1 MPARWAP
8 ARRRSGAVVKLENEE
23 KAMPDNPE
31 AIIAGKQ
38 RPFTGAE
45 FLESLRDGRDVYIY
59 GERVKD
65 VTTHP
70 AFRNSAASVA
80 LLYDALHAKETKDVL
95 TAPTDTGSDG
105 YTHKFFKVAR
115 SAADVVAQRDAI
127 AAWARVTYG
136 WLGRSP
142 DYKAAFLNTLG
153 ANAEFYGPFADNAR
167 AWYKRGQE
175 SVLFLNHALINPPID
190 RDKAVEQVKD
200 VYITIQKE
208 TDAGIYV
215 SGAKVVATNSAL
227 TQYNFL
233 GQNMGQEITDPSMV
247 VMFIAPMNTAGI
259 KLICRPSYEMAAAAT
274 GSPWDYPLTSRYDEN
289 DAIFIFDNAFIPWE
303 NVIIHRD
310 MERLRDF
317 YPKSGF
323 YQGFTMQGCTRL
335 AVKLDFIAGLLHK
348 AARATGVEAFRGVQ
362 AQIGEVIGWR
372 NLFWSL
378 TDAMAFNPEP
388 WVDGAVLP
396 NSRGSASYRLFM
408 TEAYPQI
415 RNIVE
420 KVVASGL
427 IYLPSNA
434 CDFKNPEVDK
444 YLAKYVR
451 GSNGIDYKDRIKIMK
466 LLWDAIGSEFGAR
479 HELYEMN
486 YSGSHELIR
495 VFQLQ
500 QAHGNGTLKQMNAL
514 VEQCMADYDENGW
527 RHPAY
532 TDPSD
537 ISVLGKH

>member
-1 MPARWAP
+1 MP
-8 ARRRSGAVVKLENEE
+8 EH
-23 KAMPDNPE
+23 PE
-31 AIIAGKQ
+31 AIIAGKN

-65 VTTHP
+65 VTMHP

-95 TAPTDTGSDG
+95 TAPTDTGSGG
-105 YTHKFFKVAR
+105 YTHKFFKVAHSR
-115 SAADVVAQRDAI
+115 EDVIAQRDAI
-127 AAWARVTYG
+127 AAWARLTYG

-142 DYKAAFLNTLG
+142 DYKAAFINTLG
-153 ANAEFYGPFADNAR
+153 ANAEFYGKFADNAR

-175 SVLFLNHALINPPID
+175 SVLFLNHALVNPPID
-190 RDKAVEQVKD
+190 RDKPVEQVKD

-227 TQYNFL
+227 THYNFL
-233 GQNMGQEITDPSMV
+233 GQNMSVEITDPSMV
-247 VMFIAPMNTAGI
+247 VMFIAPMNTPGI

-274 GSPWDYPLTSRYDEN
+274 GSPWDYPLTSRFDEN
-289 DAIFIFDNAFIPWE
+289 DSIFVFDNAFIPWE
-303 NVIIHRD
+303 NVLIHRD
-310 MERLRDF
+310 MQKLKDF

-323 YQGFTMQGCTRL
+323 FNGFTMQGCIRL
-335 AVKLDFIAGLLHK
+335 AVKLDFISGLLYK
-348 AARATGVEAFRGVQ
+348 AARATGVETFRGVQ

-378 TDAMAFNPEP
+378 TDAMACNPVP
-388 WVDGAVLP
+388 WVNGAVLP
-396 NSRGSASYRLFM
+396 NPQASASYRLFM
-408 TEAYPQI
+408 TEAYPAI
-415 RNIVE
+415 RNIIE

-434 CDFKNPEVDK
+434 LDFKNPDIDK
-444 YLAKYVR
+444 YLQKYVR
-451 GSNGIDYKDRIKIMK
+451 GSNGIDYKERIKIMK

-500 QAHGNGTLKQMNAL
+500 QAQGNGALKAMERLA
-514 VEQCMADYDENGW
+514 EQCMADYDEDGW
-527 RHPAY
+527 KHPAY
-532 TDPSD
+532 TNPSD
-537 ISVLGKH
+537 ISVLGKK

>member
-1 MPARWAP
+1 MP
-8 ARRRSGAVVKLENEE
+8 EH
-23 KAMPDNPE
+23 PE
-31 AIIAGKQ
+31 AIIAGKS

-45 FLESLRDGRDVYIY
+45 FLESLRDGREVYIY
-59 GERVKD
+59 GGQVKD

-95 TAPTDTGSDG
+95 TGPTDTGSG
-105 YTHKFFKVAR
+105 GFTHKFFKVAHSR
-115 SAADVVAQRDAI
+115 EDVIAQRDAV
-127 AAWARVTYG
+127 AAWARITYG

-142 DYKAAFLNTLG
+142 DYKAAFINTLG
-153 ANAEFYGPFADNAR
+153 ANADFYGQFADNAR
-167 AWYKRGQE
+167 AYYKRGQE
-175 SVLFLNHALINPPID
+175 AVLFLNHALVNPPID
-190 RDKAVEQVKD
+190 RNKPVEQVKD
-200 VYITIQKE
+200 VYITVQKE

-227 TQYNFL
+227 THYNFL
-233 GQNMGQEITDPSMV
+233 GQNMSVEITDPSMV
-247 VMFIAPMNTAGI
+247 VMFIAPMNTPGI

-274 GSPWDYPLTSRYDEN
+274 GSPFDYPLTSRFDEN
-289 DAIFIFDNAFIPWE
+289 DSIFVFDNAFIPWE
-303 NVIIHRD
+303 NVLIHRD
-310 MERLRDF
+310 VQKLKDF

-323 YQGFTMQGCTRL
+323 FNGFTMQGCTRL
-335 AVKLDFIAGLLHK
+335 AVKLDFISGLLYK
-348 AARATGVEAFRGVQ
+348 AARATGVESFRGVQ

-378 TDAMAFNPEP
+378 TDAMACNPVP
-388 WVDGAVLP
+388 WVNGAVLP
-396 NSRGSASYRLFM
+396 NPQGSASYRLLM
-408 TEAYPQI
+408 TEAYPAI
-415 RNIVE
+415 RNIIE

-434 CDFKNPEVDK
+434 LDFKNPEIDK
-444 YLAKYVR
+444 YLQRYVR
-451 GSNGIDYKDRIKIMK
+451 GSNGIDYKERIKIMK

-500 QAHGNGTLKQMNAL
+500 QAQGNGTLKVMEASSRTL
-514 VEQCMADYDENGW
+514 FKVD
-527 RHPAY
+527 
-532 TDPSD
+532 T
-537 ISVLGKH
+537 I